1 MSAPNEQ
8 REPSIDRL
16 AAAWSRFVHRRA
28 MLLLGVAGVLAGAAV
43 WVAVSSLEFRGD
55 RNDLIAADI
64 PWNQD
69 FIEWYRGFPSAT
81 DIFVAVDADTDR
93 AAAEQVV
100 EEIGRRLQGE
110 PLVSQVE
117 WGAWR
122 SEFAPIAARLL
133 PPPEYAAQVDEALAG
148 AAVLQPRTVAGLLR
162 SIAGA
167 TAGESDSTRARTRL
181 LQLTDVV
188 RWVGDALERP
198 EGTQGQSPL
207 RTAVETETW
216 RFLES
221 PNGRFLI
228 IRITPVATDGGAHIF
243 EEAVVRIRDVV
254 DASRAA
260 GASMDI
266 GVTGADAIEV
276 DETLSIIRDATVSSS
291 IAFVLIAILVF
302 TFARSFLLPVVLL
315 VTLLVGMAWSLGW
328 LVLSVGH
335 LQLLSVVFLAV
346 LLGLGIDFGVHFTSA
361 MRAAA
366 ETGDASDLLAA
377 GLSKSARGIVAGG
390 VTTAAA
396 FVALSLTDFSGIAEL
411 GIIAGGGLILCLVA
425 TFTVLPALIVVMDRA
440 GARWM
445 RPLARPRP
453 MIDRARAV
461 LERHGRAVW
470 LSAIVVM
477 AILAVVALRVRFDYD
492 LIRLQPEGLPSTQWH
507 QRLMAE
513 GGVSAWYAVSVV
525 DSVEEARRLTDAYR
539 AMELTG
545 RVGGIAELFPPFE
558 QENRAIAADARA
570 RLSELEAR
578 ASDGASTLPQS
589 LQALRAAV
597 RLAVG
602 RLGEMPEGFPAMV
615 EALQHEIDR
624 CVTLADGLGPD
635 AMTTVEAAL
644 DEVYIE
650 DRTAVL
656 DRIRSMVDHRDV
668 VPGDLPHAFRTF
680 FVNESDP
687 LRPRY
692 AVEVHP
698 RAPPAGESV
707 LARPFVDDFEQAL
720 EQVDPHVTGVLLQ
733 IARSGSL
740 IREAFLQAGLYA
752 TAAVLVL
759 LIGALRSVRAA
770 LVCLVPPLA
779 GFLVALSWLVLSGG
793 ALDAANII
801 ALPLLFGIAVDAGV
815 HMVARARRSPDEPPL
830 GLTHGTGWSIV
841 LTKLTTLIGF
851 AALIIAEHRG
861 LRSLGMLMSVGL
873 LTSLAVCLS
882 IMPAMLASL
891 HGRRSGA

>member
-1 MSAPNEQ
+1 MAAPTEQ
-8 REPSIDRL
+8 RESHIDRL
-16 AAAWSRFVHRRA
+16 AATWSRIVHRRA
-28 MLLLGVAGVLAGAAV
+28 LLLLGVAGALAAAAV
-43 WVAVSSLEFRGD
+43 WGAATSLEFRGD
-55 RNDLIAADI
+55 RNDLIASDI

-81 DIFVAVDADTDR
+81 DIFVAVDAQDDR
-93 AAAEQVV
+93 IAAERVV
-100 EEIGRRLQGE
+100 EEIGRQLQGE
-110 PLVSQVE
+110 LLVSQVE

-122 SEFAPIAARLL
+122 SEFAPIAARLQ
-133 PPPEYAAQVDEALAG
+133 PPDAYAAQVEEALAG

-167 TAGESDSTRARTRL
+167 TAGESDSTRARESL
-181 LQLTDVV
+181 LQLTDMM
-188 RWVGDALERP
+188 RWVGDALEQP
-198 EGTQGQSPL
+198 EDVPGQSPL
-207 RTAVETETW
+207 RRMVETDVW

-228 IRITPVATDGGAHIF
+228 IRITPVSTDGGAHIF
-243 EEAVVRIRDVV
+243 EEAVVRIREVV
-254 DASRAA
+254 EASRSA

-291 IAFVLIAILVF
+291 IAFVVISILVF

-315 VTLLVGMAWSLGW
+315 VTLLVGMAWSMGW

-366 ETGDASDLLAA
+366 EMGDTGDLLAA

-411 GIIAGGGLILCLVA
+411 GIIAGGGLLLCLAA
-425 TFTVLPALIVVMDRA
+425 TFMVLPALIVVMDRA

-445 RPLARPRP
+445 RPLARPLP
-453 MIDRARAV
+453 MIGRARAV
-461 LERHGRAVW
+461 LERHGRTVW
-470 LSAIVVM
+470 LSAIVVL
-477 AILAVVALRVRFDYD
+477 AILAVIAVRVRFDYD

-507 QRLMAE
+507 QRLMEE

-525 DSVEEARRLTDAYR
+525 DSVEEARRLTEAYR
-539 AMELTG
+539 GLEVTG
-545 RVGGIAELFPPFE
+545 RVGGVAELFPPHE
-558 QENRAIAADARA
+558 QENRVQAAEARA
-570 RLSELEAR
+570 RLSELE
-578 ASDGASTLPQS
+578 SFVSNDASTLPQS
-589 LQALRAAV
+589 LQALRVAV
-597 RLAVG
+597 RLASG
-602 RLGEMPEGFPAMV
+602 RLGEMPDGFPAMI
-615 EALQHEIDR
+615 EALEGEIDR
-624 CVTLADGLGPD
+624 CVALADGLGPE
-635 AMTTVEAAL
+635 AVTSVEAAL
-644 DEVYIE
+644 DRMYIE
-650 DRTAVL
+650 DREIVL
-656 DRIRSMVDHRDV
+656 DRIRSMVAGRDV
-668 VPGDLPHAFRTF
+668 EPSDLPHAFRTF
-680 FVNESDP
+680 FVNETDP
-687 LRPRY
+687 QRPRY
-692 AVEVHP
+692 AVEIHP
-698 RAPPAGESV
+698 RAPAAGESV
-707 LARPFVDDFEQAL
+707 LARPFVDDFERAL
-720 EQVDPHVTGVLLQ
+720 EKVDPHVTGVLLQ

-740 IREAFLQAGLYA
+740 IREAFMQAGIYA

-873 LTSLAVCLS
+873 LTSLVVCLS

-891 HGRRSGA
+891 HGRRPGA